1 VGVKFEFIGGVLMQD
16 FMGIIMTM
24 GFLAL
29 IVGIVMLVVALLK
42 KKNKKVSLI
51 VLGIS
56 FIVMVLGAIGVGVTA
71 PTETA
76 SDSSSESK
84 VATSVSESD
93 EMESSSDELDEEYT
107 IDSEVEEE
115 SSVPAEVNITD
126 YNTGVT
132 YDNLARNPEDTEGQ
146 KVTLSG
152 EIAQVIEDEDFSQY
166 RLAIDGDYDK
176 MVLIQIPKELLTS
189 RVLENDLITVYGESL
204 GTIDYESTMG
214 GQITI
219 PAVNVDKFEVTGQAE

>member
-1 VGVKFEFIGGVLMQD
+1 MQD

-107 IDSEVEEE
+107 FDSEVEEE

>member
-1 VGVKFEFIGGVLMQD
+1 MQD

-93 EMESSSDELDEEYT
+93 ETDSSSDELDDEST
-107 IDSEVEEE
+107 FDSEFEEE
-115 SSVPAEVNITD
+115 SSVPTEVNIAD

>member
-1 VGVKFEFIGGVLMQD
+1 MGVKFEFIGGVLMQD

>member
-1 VGVKFEFIGGVLMQD
+1 MQD

-76 SDSSSESK
+76 SKSSSESEI
-84 VATSVSESD
+84 ATSVSESAETD
-93 EMESSSDELDEEYT
+93 SSSDELDDEST
-107 IDSEVEEE
+107 FDSEFEEE
-115 SSVPAEVNITD
+115 SSVPTEVNIAD

>member
-1 VGVKFEFIGGVLMQD
+1 MQD

-76 SDSSSESK
+76 SKSSSESEI
-84 VATSVSESD
+84 ATSVSESAETD
-93 EMESSSDELDEEYT
+93 SSSDELDDEST
-107 IDSEVEEE
+107 FDSEFEEE
-115 SSVPAEVNITD
+115 SSVPTEVNIAD

-176 MVLIQIPKELLTS
+176 MVLIQIPEELLTS

>member
-1 VGVKFEFIGGVLMQD
+1 MQD

-107 IDSEVEEE
+107 FDSEVEEE

-126 YNTGVT
+126 YNTGIT
-132 YDNLARNPEDTEGQ
+132 YDTLARTPDEHIGN

-152 EIAQVIEDEDFSQY
+152 EIVQVIEGDDASQY
-166 RLAIDGDYDK
+166 RMAVDQDYDK
-176 MVLIQIPKELLTS
+176 MVLIEVPTDQLSS
-189 RVLENDLITVYGESL
+189 RILENDLITIYGVSQ
-204 GTIDYESTMG
+204 GTVDYESTIG
-214 GQITI
+214 GTITV
-219 PAVNVDKFEVTGQAE
+219 PAITVDKFEVTGQA

>member
-1 VGVKFEFIGGVLMQD
+1 MQD

-56 FIVMVLGAIGVGVTA
+56 FIVMVLGAIGVGATA

-107 IDSEVEEE
+107 FDSEVEEE
-115 SSVPAEVNITD
+115 SSVPTEVNIAD

-176 MVLIQIPKELLTS
+176 MVLIQIPEELLSS

>member
-1 VGVKFEFIGGVLMQD
+1 MQD

>member
-1 VGVKFEFIGGVLMQD
+1 MGVKFEFIGGVLMQD
-16 FMGIIMTM
+16 FMGIIMTI

-76 SDSSSESK
+76 SKSSSESEI
-84 VATSVSESD
+84 ATSVSESAETD
-93 EMESSSDELDEEYT
+93 SSSDELDDEST
-107 IDSEVEEE
+107 FDSEFEEE
-115 SSVPAEVNITD
+115 SSVPTEVNIAD
-126 YNTGVT
+126 YNTGIT
-132 YDNLARNPEDTEGQ
+132 YDNLARNPDDNEGK

-152 EIAQVIEDEDFSQY
+152 EIVQVVEGDDYTQY
-166 RLAIDGDYDK
+166 RLAVGQDYDN
-176 MVLIQIPKELLTS
+176 MVLIEISSEQLTS
-189 RVLENDLITVYGESL
+189 RVLENDLVTIYGESR
-204 GTIDYESTMG
+204 GVTDYESTLG
-214 GQITI
+214 GKITI
-219 PAVNVDKFEVTGQAE
+219 PAITVDKYEITGKAE

>member
-1 VGVKFEFIGGVLMQD
+1 
-16 FMGIIMTM
+16 
-24 GFLAL
+24 
-29 IVGIVMLVVALLK
+29 
-42 KKNKKVSLI
+42 
-51 VLGIS
+51 
-56 FIVMVLGAIGVGVTA
+56 MVLGAIGVGVTA

-107 IDSEVEEE
+107 FDSKVEEE
-115 SSVPAEVNITD
+115 SSVPTEVNIAD